1 MGSFLLRRL
10 GAAIVTLV
18 LGSIA
23 VFLGVRALPGDPA
36 TVMAGESPTP
46 EMIAD
51 INQQYGFDKPLP
63 VQYVT
68 WLGQLLRGN
77 FGISTQYRV
86 PVASLVAER
95 LPVTIELAVLAMI
108 VGLLIGISAGV
119 VSAVRPGSLR
129 DYVAN
134 GFGLFGLSVPHFW
147 LGLLAILVFAV
158 TLHWLPASGFVG
170 LAEDPAENLRRMVM
184 PVLVLGTGL
193 SAVIMRQTRSALIGQ
208 LSADYVRT
216 ARSKGV
222 PHRTEVTHALR
233 NSLTTLTTI
242 VGLQLAGLISGAVI
256 TEQIFVIPGFGH
268 LIVNAVTNRDYPAVQ
283 TAVLIT
289 VVGYVVVNLLVDVA
303 YAYLNPRLRV
313 TGETE

>member
-1 MGSFLLRRL
+1 MGSFLVRRF
-10 GAAIVTLV
+10 GAALVTLV
-18 LGSIA
+18 FGSIA
-23 VFLGVRALPGDPA
+23 VFFGVRALPGDPA
-36 TVMAGESPTP
+36 TVMAGESSTP
-46 EMIAD
+46 EMIAE
-51 INQQYGFDKPLP
+51 INHQYGFDKPLP

-77 FGISTQYRV
+77 FGMSTQYRV
-86 PVASLVAER
+86 PVADLVAER
-95 LPVTIELAVLAMI
+95 LPVTMELALLAMI
-108 VGLLIGISAGV
+108 VGLLIGITAGV
-119 VSAVRPGSLR
+119 VSAVKPGSVR
-129 DYVAN
+129 DYAAN

-170 LAEDPAENLRRMVM
+170 LAEDPGENLRRMVM

-256 TEQIFVIPGFGH
+256 TEEIFVIPGFGH
-268 LIVNAVTNRDYPAVQ
+268 LIVNAVANRDYPAVQ
-283 TAVLIT
+283 TAVLVT
-289 VVGYVVVNLLVDVA
+289 VAGYVVVNFLVDVA

>member
-1 MGSFLLRRL
+1 MGTFLVRRF
-10 GAAIVTLV
+10 GAALITLV

-68 WLGQLLRGN
+68 WLGQLVRGN

-119 VSAVRPGSLR
+119 VSA
-129 DYVAN
+129 
-134 GFGLFGLSVPHFW
+134 
-147 LGLLAILVFAV
+147 
-158 TLHWLPASGFVG
+158 
-170 LAEDPAENLRRMVM
+170 
-184 PVLVLGTGL
+184 
-193 SAVIMRQTRSALIGQ
+193 
-208 LSADYVRT
+208 
-216 ARSKGV
+216 
-222 PHRTEVTHALR
+222 
-233 NSLTTLTTI
+233 
-242 VGLQLAGLISGAVI
+242 
-256 TEQIFVIPGFGH
+256 
-268 LIVNAVTNRDYPAVQ
+268 
-283 TAVLIT
+283 
-289 VVGYVVVNLLVDVA
+289 
-303 YAYLNPRLRV
+303 
-313 TGETE
+313 